1 MYYLQN
7 EDFAIKREGDKI
19 VFIWKD
25 IAKVIF
31 SVDMAQ
37 EWLLN
42 LIDNINSAVN
52 QKMGVFLYIGIGT
65 DCTPEFAE
73 NVMNAVKLAIS
84 DIIEKKYKA

>member
-42 LIDNINSAVN
+42 LIDNINNAVM

-65 DCTPEFAE
+65 DCTPEFAK
-73 NVMNAVKLAIS
+73 NVMNAVFVHYFLNFLFF
-84 DIIEKKYKA
+84 E